1 MSDMKNWFRFG
12 IENERKMGEF
22 GDICMLNVLSK
33 YGWYLWI
40 IDDWLKSSRGWSRC
54 IGVV

>member
-33 YGWYLWI
+33 Y
-40 IDDWLKSSRGWSRC
+40 
-54 IGVV
+54 